1 MATSTSSLLKTVTNN
16 TYHNHNAVRFDF
28 VLFCSD
34 CIGLSWFNA
43 VSFQIFGIVWEL
55 WNPVTD
61 FHEKLCLFIRNCFAV
76 KEIFKN
82 SFFLFLFLF
91 SVLCLAALKL

>member
-1 MATSTSSLLKTVTNN
+1 ML
-16 TYHNHNAVRFDF
+16 F
-28 VLFCSD
+28 VLILFCFD

-82 SFFLFLFLF
+82 SFFLFSFFVFCALFG
-91 SVLCLAALKL
+91 CLEIVGKDLLDLTCLEKRTKMSLN